1 MGKTADTDLTFGKR
15 HALSAVVDAC
25 ADRDSRPA

>member
-1 MGKTADTDLTFGKR
+1 MGKTAEPDLTFGKR
-15 HALSAVVDAC
+15 PALSAVVDAC